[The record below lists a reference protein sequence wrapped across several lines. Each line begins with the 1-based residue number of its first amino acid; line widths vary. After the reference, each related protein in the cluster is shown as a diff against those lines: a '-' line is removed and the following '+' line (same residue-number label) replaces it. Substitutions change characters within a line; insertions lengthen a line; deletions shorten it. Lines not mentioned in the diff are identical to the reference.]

1 MTPAEIA
8 ADVAA
13 RYGVQCRP
21 EVVQIIPRGV
31 SGLPDPAA
39 PGEHWTVG
47 HRAKLSAW
55 YANAARA
62 KRLRKAM
69 AAEGER

>member
-21 EVVQIIPRGV
+21 EAVRIIPRGV
-31 SGLPDPAA
+31 SGLPDPSE
-39 PGEHWTVG
+39 PKGHWSL
-47 HRAKLSAW
+47 HF
-55 YANAARA
+55 AARRNIA
-62 KRLRKAM
+62 HKTAARVRRLRKAKVN
-69 AAEGER
+69 